1 MKRGARLCIRARG
14 TVNATEVPIDQFG
27 SLAARP
33 RSFFGFSYADQQR
46 QASRFAQWREK
57 RTPGLFHHVVLDILP
72 NVFGGKARTSSD
84 VTKME
89 KFHQKHEK
97 LRRDGGSG

>member
-1 MKRGARLCIRARG
+1 MQINKDKLPVLLSG
-14 TVNATEVPIDQFG
+14 
-27 SLAARP
+27 
-33 RSFFGFSYADQQR
+33 
-46 QASRFAQWREK
+46 EK
-57 RTPGLFHHVVLDILP
+57 EEDAGLFHHVFLDILP